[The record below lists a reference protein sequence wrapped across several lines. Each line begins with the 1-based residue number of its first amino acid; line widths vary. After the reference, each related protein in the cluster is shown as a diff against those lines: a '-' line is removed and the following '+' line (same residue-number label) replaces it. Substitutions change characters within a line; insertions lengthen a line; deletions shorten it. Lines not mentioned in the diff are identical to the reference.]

1 MCGENIWYN
10 CFKVLLTFIHC
21 IFPGVYSMHFI
32 RDYPQ
37 KRSTE
42 MKGKEAKR
50 MKQKEIKIKK
60 IVYIKENKNFDND
73 FSVQAKLCR

>member
-1 MCGENIWYN
+1 
-10 CFKVLLTFIHC
+10 
-21 IFPGVYSMHFI
+21 
-32 RDYPQ
+32 
-37 KRSTE
+37 

-60 IVYIKENKNFDND
+60 IVYIKENLNFDND